1 MAKER
6 GKRIYRKATDEERKR
21 HAKVREQIK
30 EELPDI
36 KRRARQRLALIK
48 KEGTPLRH
56 VLAAL
61 RAERE
66 RQGLSLADI
75 NERTGIDRA
84 ALSRLENNEE
94 SVSRPEFLANSGS
107 SKGCLSTNSCLSRNA
122 TSCPA
127 VAMTRFTKSRSGFR
141 GYWNT
146 MTSPG
151 CGFVSPPYA
160 ILLTRTKSPARTVSS
175 MLPVGIR

>member
-6 GKRIYRKATDEERKR
+6 GKRIYGRATDEEHAR
-21 HAKVREQIK
+21 HAMVREQVA

-36 KRRARQRLALIK
+36 RRRAKERLPLLK
-48 KEGTPLRH
+48 KEGTPLRQ

-84 ALSRLENNEE
+84 ALSRLENNED
-94 SVSRPEFLANSGS
+94 ANPTIATLERYAEAVGRQMIVL
-107 SKGCLSTNSCLSRNA
+107 LSE
-122 TSCPA
+122 
-127 VAMTRFTKSRSGFR
+127 
-141 GYWNT
+141 
-146 MTSPG
+146 
-151 CGFVSPPYA
+151 
-160 ILLTRTKSPARTVSS
+160 
-175 MLPVGIR
+175 PVN

>member
-6 GKRIYRKATDEERKR
+6 GKRIYRKATDEERAR
-21 HAKVREQIK
+21 HAKVREQIAG
-30 EELPDI
+30 ELPAI
-36 KRRARQRLALIK
+36 KRRARERLALLK
-48 KEGTPLRH
+48 KEGTPLRQ

-94 SVSRPEFLANSGS
+94 ANPTLATLERYAEALG
-107 SKGCLSTNSCLSRNA
+107 KQMVVLLSE
-122 TSCPA
+122 PA
-127 VAMTRFTKSRSGFR
+127 
-141 GYWNT
+141 N
-146 MTSPG
+146 
-151 CGFVSPPYA
+151 
-160 ILLTRTKSPARTVSS
+160 
-175 MLPVGIR
+175 